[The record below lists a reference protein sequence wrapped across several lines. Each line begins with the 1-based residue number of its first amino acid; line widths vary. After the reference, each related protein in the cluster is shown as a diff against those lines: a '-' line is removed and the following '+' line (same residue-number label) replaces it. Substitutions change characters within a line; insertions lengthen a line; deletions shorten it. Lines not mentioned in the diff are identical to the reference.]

1 MSSSNPFDVINENA
15 PSQNYEEFTGS
26 NPFDVIQQREA
37 EQNTEKLKTI
47 LNNVHRLDPDKTGEA
62 QRLAEKLGLPSGY
75 DLTSPETLA
84 YLQNRNRQTSIA
96 ELNMAAANPILLR
109 QLTDPNFTAIAQDN
123 MENLGLIEGTFT
135 GIRNFPENVSQGWE
149 KGRLEA

>member
-84 YLQNRNRQTSIA
+84 YLQNRNRQTSKRFI
-96 ELNMAAANPILLR
+96 
-109 QLTDPNFTAIAQDN
+109 
-123 MENLGLIEGTFT
+123 
-135 GIRNFPENVSQGWE
+135 S
-149 KGRLEA
+149 K